1 METNLQSEN
10 REKTQ
15 ITKIKNERG
24 DITTDFRKI
33 KWIKGNIK
41 NNCL

>member
-1 METNLQSEN
+1 MEK

-15 ITKIKNERG
+15 ITKINNERG
-24 DITTDFRKI
+24 NITTDFRKI

-41 NNCL
+41 LNCL